1 MSGSE
6 PCANPKIWIVAFG
19 FALRYHFPGLFPV
32 FSFCREVDVLRS
44 VLSCG
49 LALGLAVAVVQ
60 GQSASLSPA
69 DLLKDPAVKA
79 AIDAAK
85 ATEAQTIADQIRFC
99 EIPAP
104 EFKEEVRGAELKRV
118 FTQLEL
124 QNVRVD
130 KVGNVLGDYPGAAA
144 HPHLVLAAHLDTV
157 FPEGTD
163 VKVKREG
170 SLLKGPGIGDD
181 CRGLAVMVAIIRE
194 MKKARV
200 KTPGSITFVAN
211 VGEEGLGDLRGVKE
225 LFKTT
230 LKDQIDRFVSIDGTG
245 VHVTSIAV
253 GSHRYRVTFKGPG
266 GHSFGAFGM
275 ANPMGA
281 MGRAIAKIQELQV
294 PKQPRTT
301 FNVGRTGGGT
311 SVNSIPFEAWME
323 LDMRSS
329 DPASLASIDANIQ
342 KAIDAAVN
350 EENARWGKPGVITVV
365 KELVGDRPAGSTP
378 ESSMIVKNGIASATV
393 LGFNTG
399 PVGEG
404 STDSNTPMALGVP
417 AITIGGGGRGR
428 DAHALTENFDVTDAW
443 MGTQHAL
450 LLTVALAQK

>member
-1 MSGSE
+1 LDWSRPAE
-6 PCANPKIWIVAFG
+6 H
-19 FALRYHFPGLFPV
+19 LRYHFVGPFFV
-32 FSFCREVDVLRS
+32 FDREVDVLRS
-44 VLSCG
+44 VVSGG
-49 LALGLAVAVVQ
+49 LALALAVGVVQ
-60 GQSASLSPA
+60 GQSGSPSPA
-69 DLLKDPAVKA
+69 DLLKDPAVKT
-79 AIDAAK
+79 AIDAAR

-104 EFKEEVRGAELKRV
+104 EFKEEVRGLELKRV
-118 FTQLEL
+118 FTQLGL

-144 HPHLVLAAHLDTV
+144 RPHLVLAAHLDTV

-163 VKVKREG
+163 VKVKRDG
-170 SLLKGPGIGDD
+170 ALLKGPGIGDD

-194 MKKARV
+194 MKKANV
-200 KTPGSITFVAN
+200 KTSGSITFVAD

-225 LFKTT
+225 LFKVT

-245 VHVTSIAV
+245 VHVTNVAV

-266 GHSFGAFGM
+266 GHSFGAFGL

-301 FNVGRTGGGT
+301 FNVGRIGGGT
-311 SVNSIPFEAWME
+311 SVNSIPFDGWME

-329 DPASLASIDANIQ
+329 DPASLAAIDANIQ
-342 KAIDAAVN
+342 KAIDASVA

-378 ESSMIVKNGIASATV
+378 ENAPIVRAGLAAATV
-393 LGFNTG
+393 LGFSSNL
-399 PVGEG
+399 GEG
-404 STDSNTPMALGVP
+404 STDSNTPMSMAIP

-428 DAHALTENFDVTDAW
+428 DAHALTETFDTTDAW

>member
-1 MSGSE
+1 LH
-6 PCANPKIWIVAFG
+6 G
-19 FALRYHFPGLFPV
+19 FFFVPG
-32 FSFCREVDVLRS
+32 REVDVLRS
-44 VLSCG
+44 AFSGVLAIIVVTV
-49 LALGLAVAVVQ
+49 LAIGMVQ
-60 GQSASLSPA
+60 AQGGSPSPA

-79 AIDAAK
+79 AIDAVK
-85 ATEAQTIADQIRFC
+85 ATEAQTVADQIRFC

-104 EFKEEVRGAELKRV
+104 EFKEEVRGKELQRV
-118 FTQLEL
+118 FTQLGL

-170 SLLKGPGIGDD
+170 NILKAPGIGDD
-181 CRGLAVMVAIIRE
+181 CRGLGVMVAIVRE
-194 MKKARV
+194 MKKANV

-225 LFKTT
+225 LFNTT
-230 LKDQIDRFVSIDGTG
+230 LKGQIDRFVSIDGTG
-245 VHVTSIAV
+245 VHVTNVAV

-294 PKQPRTT
+294 PKQPKTT
-301 FNVGRTGGGT
+301 FNVGRIGGGT
-311 SVNSIPFEAWME
+311 SVNSIPFDGWME

-329 DPASLASIDANIQ
+329 DPASLAAIDANIM
-342 KAIDAAVN
+342 KAIDASVA
-350 EENARWGKPGVITVV
+350 EENARWGKPGIITVV

-378 ESSMIVKNGIASATV
+378 ENSSIVRNGLAAATV
-393 LGFNTG
+393 LGFTSNL
-399 PVGEG
+399 GEG

-428 DAHALTENFDVTDAW
+428 DAHALTESFDVTDAW
-443 MGTQHAL
+443 QGTQHAL

>member
-1 MSGSE
+1 M
-6 PCANPKIWIVAFG
+6 
-19 FALRYHFPGLFPV
+19 
-32 FSFCREVDVLRS
+32 LRS
-44 VLSCG
+44 VFSGG
-49 LALGLAVAVVQ
+49 LAFALAVGVVQ
-60 GQSASLSPA
+60 AQSGSPSPG

-79 AIDAAK
+79 AVDAAK
-85 ATEAQTIADQIRFC
+85 ATEAQTIADQIRLC

-104 EFKEEVRGAELKRV
+104 SFKEDVRGQELKRV
-118 FTQLEL
+118 FQQLGL

-130 KVGNVLGDYPGAAA
+130 KVGNVLGDYPGAAPR
-144 HPHLVLAAHLDTV
+144 PHLVLAAHLDTV

-170 SLLKGPGIGDD
+170 NLLKGPGIGDD

-194 MKKARV
+194 MKKANV

-225 LFKTT
+225 LFKVT

-245 VHVTSIAV
+245 VHVTNVAV

-266 GHSFGAFGM
+266 GHSFGAFGL

-281 MGRAIAKIQELQV
+281 MGRAIAKIQEMQV
-294 PKQPRTT
+294 PKQPKTT

-311 SVNSIPFEAWME
+311 SVNSIPFDAWIE
-323 LDMRSS
+323 VDMRSS
-329 DPASLASIDANIQ
+329 DAASLAAVDATFQ
-342 KAIDAAVN
+342 KAVDAAVV
-350 EENARWGKPGVITVV
+350 EENQRWGKPGVITVV

-378 ESSMIVKNGIASATV
+378 ENASIVRNGLAAATV
-393 LGFNTG
+393 LGFTSSL
-399 PVGEG
+399 GEG
-404 STDSNTPMALGVP
+404 STDSNIPMSLSVP
-417 AITIGGGGRGR
+417 SITIGGGGRGH
-428 DAHALTENFDVTDAW
+428 DAHALTESFDTTDAW

>member
-1 MSGSE
+1 M
-6 PCANPKIWIVAFG
+6 
-19 FALRYHFPGLFPV
+19 LR
-32 FSFCREVDVLRS
+32 C
-44 VLSCG
+44 VLSGG
-49 LALGLAVAVVQ
+49 LALALAVGVVHA
-60 GQSASLSPA
+60 QSGSPSPA

-104 EFKEEVRGAELKRV
+104 SFKEEVRGQELKRV
-118 FTQLEL
+118 FTQLGL

-130 KVGNVLGDYPGAAA
+130 KVGNVLGDYPGAAP

-170 SLLKGPGIGDD
+170 AWLKGPGIGDD

-194 MKKARV
+194 MKKAGV

-225 LFKTT
+225 LFKVT

-245 VHVTSIAV
+245 VHVTNTAV

-294 PKQPRTT
+294 SKQPRTT

-329 DPASLASIDANIQ
+329 DPASLAAIDANIQ
-342 KAIDAAVN
+342 KAIDAAVG

-378 ESSMIVKNGIASATV
+378 ESSMIVKHGIASATV
-393 LGFNTG
+393 LGFNMG

-428 DAHALTENFDVTDAW
+428 EAHALTESFDTTDAW

>member
-1 MSGSE
+1 VLRTVLSGGLVAALAVGVGYAQSGS
-6 PCANPKIWIVAFG
+6 PT
-19 FALRYHFPGLFPV
+19 
-32 FSFCREVDVLRS
+32 
-44 VLSCG
+44 
-49 LALGLAVAVVQ
+49 
-60 GQSASLSPA
+60 PA
-69 DLLKDPAVKA
+69 DLVKDPAVKA
-79 AIDAAK
+79 AIDAIK
-85 ATEAQTIADQIRFC
+85 ANEAQTIADQIRFC

-104 EFKEEVRGAELKRV
+104 EFKEEVRGKELQRV
-118 FTQLEL
+118 FTQLGL

-130 KVGNVLGDYPGAAA
+130 KVGNVLGEYPGAAA
-144 HPHLVLAAHLDTV
+144 HPHLVLSAHLDTV

-170 SLLKGPGIGDD
+170 SILKGPGIGDD
-181 CRGLAVMVAIIRE
+181 CRGLGVMVAIIRE
-194 MKKARV
+194 MKKANV

-225 LFKTT
+225 LFNTT
-230 LKDQIDRFVSIDGTG
+230 LKGQIDRFVSIDGTG
-245 VHVTSIAV
+245 VHVTNVAV

-301 FNVGRTGGGT
+301 FNVGRIGGGT
-311 SVNSIPFEAWME
+311 SVNSIPFEGWME

-329 DPASLASIDANIQ
+329 DPASLAAIDASIQ

-350 EENARWGKPGVITVV
+350 EENARWGKPGTITVV

-378 ESSMIVKNGIASATV
+378 ESSMIVKSGLAAATV
-393 LGFNTG
+393 LGFSSNL
-399 PVGEG
+399 GEG

-428 DAHALTENFDVTDAW
+428 EAHALTESFDTTDAW
-443 MGTQHAL
+443 QGAQHAL
-450 LLTVALAQK
+450 LLTIALAQK